1 MQPYGNTHGDSGI
14 KGFEIEVDSITVEFS
29 DGAMYRYTYGSAGAA
44 TIEEM
49 KRLATHGGGLNGYI
63 NTHARK
69 AYESR
74 IR

>member
-14 KGFEIEVDSITVEFS
+14 RAFEIAKDSITVEFS
-29 DGAMYRYTYGSAGAA
+29 DGAMYLYTYRSAGPA
-44 TIEEM
+44 ILEEM
-49 KRLATHGGGLNGYI
+49 KRLALRGSGLNGYI

-74 IR
+74 LR